1 MGRVAGCFMT
11 NSTAV
16 AFLGSLS
23 LQQLSFAQA
32 SLLLRNLKWR
42 MALASE
48 HSNFK
53 FLQEVHMRRLNG
65 VELAADSIGGP
76 ATLICL
82 SHLRWNFVWQR
93 PQHLLLRASAVYE
106 TFFIEEPV
114 FERGAKPR
122 IDWRLET
129 CGVRIGMPTLPE
141 GSTASAVTLFQRRL
155 LDEILPRRPK
165 SKFILW
171 YYTPMALP
179 FTLHLRPD
187 VCVYDNMDEL
197 SAFRGASPRLIALER
212 RLFERADVVFT
223 GGQSLYEAKRSRHG
237 NIHAFPSSIDASH
250 FRAARLRHSDPAD
263 QALIGRPRLGF
274 FGVID
279 ERFDAGLL
287 GRAADLSPDW
297 NFVMIG
303 PVVKIDPATL
313 PQRPNIHWLG
323 SKPYV
328 ELPSYLAGW
337 DIGLMPFA
345 LNESTRFISPTK
357 TPEFLAAGLP
367 VVSTPIT
374 DVVRPYGE
382 AGLVE
387 IAESAEKLVACAGE
401 LLLRPREAWLRRVDS
416 HLATMSWDRTWAA
429 MKNEIERV
437 MARTSTRTLSAGQ
450 TREEARV

>member
-1 MGRVAGCFMT
+1 
-11 NSTAV
+11 
-16 AFLGSLS
+16 
-23 LQQLSFAQA
+23 
-32 SLLLRNLKWR
+32 
-42 MALASE
+42 
-48 HSNFK
+48 
-53 FLQEVHMRRLNG
+53 MRRLNG
-65 VELAADSIGGP
+65 LALAVDSTEASP
-76 ATLICL
+76 TLICL

-93 PQHLLLRASAVYE
+93 PQHLLLRAAADYE
-106 TFFIEEPV
+106 TLFIEEPI
-114 FERGAKPR
+114 FEQAAKPR
-122 IDWRLET
+122 MDWRLES

-141 GSTASAVTLFQRRL
+141 GSTASAATFLQRRL
-155 LDEILPRRPK
+155 LDEVLARRPK
-165 SKFILW
+165 GKLILW

-187 VCVYDNMDEL
+187 VCIYDNMDEL
-197 SAFRGASPRLIALER
+197 SAFRGASPRLIELER
-212 RLFERADVVFT
+212 RLFQRADVVFT
-223 GGQSLYEAKRSRHG
+223 GGQSLYEAKRTRHR
-237 NIHAFPSSIDASH
+237 NIHALPSSIDASH
-250 FRAARLRHSDPAD
+250 FRVARLKHSDPPD
-263 QALIGRPRLGF
+263 QAPIGRPRLGF

-279 ERFDAGLL
+279 ERFDAGIL
-287 GRAADLSPDW
+287 GRAADLRPDW

-323 SKPYV
+323 GKSYA

-387 IAESAEKLVACAGE
+387 IAENPEKLVAGAEE
-401 LLLRPREAWLRRVDS
+401 LLARPRDAWLRRVDT
-416 HLATMSWDRTWAA
+416 HLATMSWDRTWAT

-437 MARTSTRTLSAGQ
+437 MARASTHTLTAGQ

>member
-1 MGRVAGCFMT
+1 
-11 NSTAV
+11 
-16 AFLGSLS
+16 
-23 LQQLSFAQA
+23 
-32 SLLLRNLKWR
+32 
-42 MALASE
+42 
-48 HSNFK
+48 
-53 FLQEVHMRRLNG
+53 MRRLNG
-65 VELAADSIGGP
+65 VELAVDSIEAP
-76 ATLICL
+76 ITLICL

-93 PQHLLLRASAVYE
+93 PQHLMLRAAADYE
-106 TFFIEEPV
+106 TLFIEEPV

-122 IDWRLET
+122 MDWQLES
-129 CGVRIGMPTLPE
+129 CGVRIGVPTLPK

-155 LDEILPRRPK
+155 LDQLLTRRPK
-165 SKFILW
+165 GKLILW
-171 YYTPMALP
+171 YYTPMTVP
-179 FTLHLRPD
+179 FTMHLRPD

-212 RLFERADVVFT
+212 RLFERADVVFA
-223 GGQSLYEAKRSRHG
+223 GGQSLYEAKRSRHR

-250 FRAARLRHSDPAD
+250 FRAARLRRSDPPD
-263 QALIGRPRLGF
+263 QASIGRPRLGF

-287 GRAADLSPDW
+287 GHAADLRPDW

-303 PVVKIDPATL
+303 PVVKIDAATL

-323 SKPYV
+323 SKSYV

-345 LNESTRFISPTK
+345 LNDSTRFISPTK

-367 VVSTPIT
+367 VVSTPIA
-374 DVVRPYGE
+374 DVVKPYGE

-387 IAESAEKLVACAGE
+387 IAENPEKLVACAE
-401 LLLRPREAWLRRVDS
+401 QLLARPRDAWLRRVDD
-416 HLATMSWDRTWAA
+416 HLATMSWDRTWAT
-429 MKNEIERV
+429 MKNEIDRM
-437 MARTSTRTLSAGQ
+437 MARASTHTLTAGR